1 MSRETYGIIHRMT
14 GLMATIQAAVHIT
27 ITCQKIQFTTKDDTH
42 YHGLLAGCMFLSL
55 LILPL
60 VKRRVYE
67 VFLVTHLSCAF
78 SALFMIWKHIQPRAE
93 TSRRYVL
100 ICVGSSVVT
109 VRAGE
114 RVTLGVPS
122 VGLFYLFQA
131 HPFSITWWEEND
143 EGKASAV
150 FLLFRARTGFTR
162 KVLKCLESD
171 REYWAWIDG
180 PFGPSSVHQCGST
193 RDLGDYG
200 HVLMVTTGIG
210 IAAQLPYMKE
220 LLQRRREAGVRT
232 RRISLVWQLDQTGDY
247 ECARDWLQYLLKQD
261 DGYVT
266 QDTRKFGHHEL
277 ITVYSGKVDWTQV
290 LTEEMQKREGKIL
303 VAVSAQRRV
312 RITMQRLYGM
322 SDGMVTGYGQVMTL
336 PPLSLSADIIFT
348 GAMDK
353 TALASRKRSELRA
366 VCRNRLSEHINKTLG
381 INIKPSQVR
390 LRIEDDTQYRW
401 HVNDPRIEE
410 LFDKQLSKHSG
421 QPGLPLQEQLDTLRS
436 EHTALIEELEH
447 AKRHVAD
454 SNQENERMACEISSL
469 QGKLIEMNTSI
480 AAYQKDIDRWKA
492 LAEYYQNG
500 FCQWSDG
507 ISQISRFLQNLK
519 AEVPMFPLGYDQSM

>member
-1 MSRETYGIIHRMT
+1 
-14 GLMATIQAAVHIT
+14 
-27 ITCQKIQFTTKDDTH
+27 
-42 YHGLLAGCMFLSL
+42 
-55 LILPL
+55 
-60 VKRRVYE
+60 
-67 VFLVTHLSCAF
+67 
-78 SALFMIWKHIQPRAE
+78 
-93 TSRRYVL
+93 
-100 ICVGSSVVT
+100 
-109 VRAGE
+109 
-114 RVTLGVPS
+114 
-122 VGLFYLFQA
+122 
-131 HPFSITWWEEND
+131 
-143 EGKASAV
+143 
-150 FLLFRARTGFTR
+150 
-162 KVLKCLESD
+162 
-171 REYWAWIDG
+171 
-180 PFGPSSVHQCGST
+180 
-193 RDLGDYG
+193 
-200 HVLMVTTGIG
+200 
-210 IAAQLPYMKE
+210 
-220 LLQRRREAGVRT
+220 
-232 RRISLVWQLDQTGDY
+232 
-247 ECARDWLQYLLKQD
+247 
-261 DGYVT
+261 
-266 QDTRKFGHHEL
+266 
-277 ITVYSGKVDWTQV
+277 
-290 LTEEMQKREGKIL
+290 
-303 VAVSAQRRV
+303 
-312 RITMQRLYGM
+312 
-322 SDGMVTGYGQVMTL
+322 
-336 PPLSLSADIIFT
+336 
-348 GAMDK
+348 MDK

-410 LFDKQLSKHSG
+410 LFDKQLSKHSVSAYMTLIEEVGHSFWAVEKG

>member
-1 MSRETYGIIHRMT
+1 MS
-14 GLMATIQAAVHIT
+14 GLMATIQAAVHIA
-27 ITCQKIQFTTKDDTH
+27 ITSQKIQFTTKDDTH
-42 YHGLLAGCMFLSL
+42 YHGLLASCFLLSL
-55 LILPL
+55 LILPM

-67 VFLVTHLSCAF
+67 IFLPTAG
-78 SALFMIWKHIQPRAE
+78 RA
-93 TSRRYVL
+93 RIYVL
-100 ICVGSSVVT
+100 VCLGASVTTGVLQLLRILFRNIVFGRKSVRISIKPHAEDIVCAELRLPRPWT

-162 KVLKCLESD
+162 KALNCLEPD

-200 HVLMVTTGIG
+200 HILMVTTGIG

-261 DGYVT
+261 DGYMLNFSVYDPLGKS

-290 LTEEMQKREGKIL
+290 LTEEMQKRKGKIL
-303 VAVSAQRRV
+303 SPHNV
-312 RITMQRLYGM
+312 
-322 SDGMVTGYGQVMTL
+322 
-336 PPLSLSADIIFT
+336 
-348 GAMDK
+348 
-353 TALASRKRSELRA
+353 
-366 VCRNRLSEHINKTLG
+366 
-381 INIKPSQVR
+381 
-390 LRIEDDTQYRW
+390 
-401 HVNDPRIEE
+401 
-410 LFDKQLSKHSG
+410 
-421 QPGLPLQEQLDTLRS
+421 
-436 EHTALIEELEH
+436 
-447 AKRHVAD
+447 
-454 SNQENERMACEISSL
+454 
-469 QGKLIEMNTSI
+469 
-480 AAYQKDIDRWKA
+480 
-492 LAEYYQNG
+492 G
-500 FCQWSDG
+500 F
-507 ISQISRFLQNLK
+507 
-519 AEVPMFPLGYDQSM
+519 A

>member
-1 MSRETYGIIHRMT
+1 MT

-100 ICVGSSVVT
+100 ICVGSSVVTGALQLLRILFRNIVFGRKSVRISIKPHAEKIVCAKLCLPRPWT

-261 DGYVT
+261 DGYVC
-266 QDTRKFGHHEL
+266 
-277 ITVYSGKVDWTQV
+277 
-290 LTEEMQKREGKIL
+290 
-303 VAVSAQRRV
+303 AQR
-312 RITMQRLYGM
+312 
-322 SDGMVTGYGQVMTL
+322 
-336 PPLSLSADIIFT
+336 
-348 GAMDK
+348 
-353 TALASRKRSELRA
+353 
-366 VCRNRLSEHINKTLG
+366 
-381 INIKPSQVR
+381 
-390 LRIEDDTQYRW
+390 
-401 HVNDPRIEE
+401 
-410 LFDKQLSKHSG
+410 
-421 QPGLPLQEQLDTLRS
+421 
-436 EHTALIEELEH
+436 
-447 AKRHVAD
+447 
-454 SNQENERMACEISSL
+454 
-469 QGKLIEMNTSI
+469 
-480 AAYQKDIDRWKA
+480 
-492 LAEYYQNG
+492 
-500 FCQWSDG
+500 
-507 ISQISRFLQNLK
+507 
-519 AEVPMFPLGYDQSM
+519 